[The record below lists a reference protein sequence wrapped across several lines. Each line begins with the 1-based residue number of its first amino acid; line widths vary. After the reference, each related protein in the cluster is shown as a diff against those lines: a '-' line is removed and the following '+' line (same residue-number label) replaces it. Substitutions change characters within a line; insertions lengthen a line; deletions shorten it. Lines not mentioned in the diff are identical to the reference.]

1 MTQRIGS
8 GFRIGVGY
16 VLRTGLCVLALV
28 CPPGH
33 AAGTASADGER
44 PETAPPHLRIGTLHS
59 PPFIIENADGS
70 WSGLSVDLWN
80 AIAVEL
86 DLTFEFEERSIEG
99 MLEGVR
105 TGELD
110 AAAAALT
117 ITEARERDI
126 DFTHPFHTTG
136 LAIAT
141 LPDASPNFWL
151 ALFRQIFS
159 WQFLQVAA
167 TLFGVLLAVGWLVW
181 LVEHHHR
188 EVREDGYRT
197 IRRLDEGLW
206 WAAATMTTVGYGDK
220 APVTILGRLLGI
232 VWMFTAI
239 MLIASFIAAFSSAL
253 TLNQLGGRLQGP
265 QDLARATVAT
275 VPASTSEAFLDR
287 RGISAVSF
295 PTVEDGLGAIVDGRV
310 DAMVYDAPLLRYLVR
325 TRYAGSVMIL
335 PATFE
340 RQDYGFA
347 LPSGSPLREPVNR
360 ALLRVIRSE
369 AWARNVERYL
379 GEPGR

>member
-1 MTQRIGS
+1 MTDRLAKGN
-8 GFRIGVGY
+8 RARALY
-16 VLRTGLCVLALV
+16 LPVLLFMLC
-28 CPPGH
+28 
-33 AAGTASADGER
+33 AGPAH
-44 PETAPPHLRIGTLHS
+44 TAPASSTAEAAEPHLRIGTLHS
-59 PPFIIENADGS
+59 PPFIIENDDGS
-70 WSGLSVDLWN
+70 WSGLSVDLWQ
-80 AIAVEL
+80 AIAIEL
-86 DLTFEFEERSIEG
+86 NLTFEFERRSIEG
-99 MLEGVR
+99 MLAGVQA
-105 TGELD
+105 GELD

-117 ITEARERDI
+117 ITEARERDV

-141 LPDASPNFWL
+141 LPDASPSFWL
-151 ALFRQIFS
+151 TLFRQVFS
-159 WQFLQVAA
+159 WDFLQVAGS
-167 TLFGVLLAVGWLVW
+167 LFLVLLGVGWLVW
-181 LVEHHHR
+181 LVEHRHR

-220 APVTILGRLLGI
+220 APVTMAGRLLGI
-232 VWMFTAI
+232 VWMFSAI

-253 TLNQLGGRLQGP
+253 TVNQLGGRLQGP
-265 QDLARATVAT
+265 RDLLRSEVATVA
-275 VPASTSEAFLDR
+275 ASTSAAYLER
-287 RGISAVSF
+287 RGITAVPF
-295 PTVEDGLGAIVDGRV
+295 ATVEDGLGAIVDGRV

-325 TRYAGSVMIL
+325 TRFAGSVMIL

-379 GEPGR
+379 GEPVGA